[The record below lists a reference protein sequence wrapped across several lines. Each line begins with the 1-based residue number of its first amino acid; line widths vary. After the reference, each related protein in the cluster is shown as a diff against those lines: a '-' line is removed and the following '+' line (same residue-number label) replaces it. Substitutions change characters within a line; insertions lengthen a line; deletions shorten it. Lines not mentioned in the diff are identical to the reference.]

1 MVNCWASGLGDCS
14 TKQSK
19 EHYYSKAILGGSP
32 VTVKGLPWCISA
44 KTIPAEG
51 FARNILC
58 AKHNSALSQLDTA
71 GSDAMETLSR
81 FTQVASVRQ
90 VQRRTQNQIVRG
102 NVDGYLLER
111 WLLKF
116 LIGLAFEHST
126 PTGEMWRPPE
136 SWVKVC
142 FGRKPFEEGCGLYVG
157 RLAPAHEVVRQNRV
171 SAQTITRGSGQ
182 IDGVLFDLNG
192 LQLLL
197 TVSPMEEQLP
207 DYRPN
212 FLYDR
217 QDDTT
222 WQVVRISWC
231 EPGEQLR
238 EDDGTHTE

>member
-58 AKHNSALSQLDTA
+58 TKHNSALSQLDKA

-90 VQRRTQNQIVRG
+90 VQRLTQNQTVRW

-111 WLLKF
+111 WFLKF
-116 LIGLAFEHST
+116 LIGLAFEHPT
-126 PTGEMWRPPE
+126 PTGEAWRPPG
-136 SWVKVC
+136 SWVKAC
-142 FGRKPFEEGCGLYVG
+142 FGRAPFEEGCGLYIG
-157 RLAPAHEVVRQNRV
+157 RLAPAQEVVQQNRV
-171 SAQTITRGSGQ
+171 SAQTLTVKPGQ
-182 IDGVLFDLNG
+182 ISGVLFDLNG

-197 TVSPMEEQLP
+197 TVFPMEERLP
-207 DYRPN
+207 DYRPS

-217 QDDTT
+217 QDDTI
-222 WQVVRISWC
+222 WQIVRISWC
-231 EPGEQLR
+231 EPVELLG
-238 EDDGTHTE
+238 